1 MALIKCP
8 ECGKEISD
16 KAHTCVH
23 CGYPLIEV
31 IASGDVRIKMPN
43 NIVDGVVGFFSS
55 KRAAVKDQCGQIL
68 WEGNHGENMLL
79 YRMWVFICGPFST
92 LRKLMKLTQSDADS
106 AANMQCTLFVNMI
119 AYSPRKVHLPLAI
132 TDAM

>member
-55 KRAAVKDQCGQIL
+55 KRAAVKDQCGQIR
-68 WEGNHGENMLL
+68 WEGNHGENARFRIEEPTKIRIALGEFADDTIGVVYPGRKYAL
-79 YRMWVFICGPFST
+79 VQDVGIHMWAVFHLAEVDEI
-92 LRKLMKLTQSDADS
+92 DS
-106 AANMQCTLFVNMI
+106 V
-119 AYSPRKVHLPLAI
+119 
-132 TDAM
+132 